1 MSNKKKDNQ
10 DKGLESIES
19 TLTKSEQFIENN
31 QKYIL
36 YFVIAIVAVIGLYWA
51 YMKYYKQ
58 PRETEASSQ
67 MFVAEQ
73 NFAADSFELALN
85 GNLNYPGFIGVIEDY
100 SGTKAANLANYYT
113 GVCYINLGQY
123 DKAIQYLKDF
133 KTDDLLLGSE
143 KYGLIGDAYV
153 EKDDLQNA
161 VKAYKQAVSDDFSN
175 DFTTPIYLLK
185 LGLVYESLNQL
196 TDALDVYENIYY
208 NYPKSNEARTI
219 EKYIERVK

>member
-19 TLTKSEQFIENN
+19 TLTKSEQFIEKN

-196 TDALDVYENIYY
+196 SDALDVYENIYY